1 MDGGEG
7 VTGAQLAEYH
17 KLATTGKLIP
27 IGADNFKG
35 YDFKITLNPEVGGK
49 CLVKYRAQCMYLS
62 KSSRMKE
69 RKK

>member
-7 VTGAQLAEYH
+7 ATGAQLAEYH
-17 KLATTGKLIP
+17 KSATTGKLIP

-62 KSSRMKE
+62 KSS
-69 RKK
+69 